1 MNEKITDFIRKQH
14 LLSLSVIEKDSS
26 LLEVYSASCYYAFDE
41 ENLCLLFKS
50 AQDSKHI
57 QLCALNPKV
66 GVIIAKDSKNLG
78 SIQGLQIKAFF
89 KQATQAQKNLYYTA
103 YPFAKLGKG
112 EVFAL
117 EILWAKYTDN
127 KLLLSE
133 KLIFMRKE

>member
-1 MNEKITDFIRKQH
+1 MNEKIKDFIRKQH

-26 LLEVYSASCYYAFDE
+26 LLEVYSASCYYVFDE

-57 QLCALNPKV
+57 QLCTLNPKV

-78 SIQGLQIKAFF
+78 NIQGLQIKAFF
-89 KQATQAQKNLYYTA
+89 KQTTQAQKNLYYAT
-103 YPFAKLGKG
+103 YPFARLGKG
-112 EVFAL
+112 EIFAL

-133 KLIFMRKE
+133 KLIFVRKQ